1 MSALRFTHLPLT
13 TPRLQLRALQPADAE
28 ALFEIFSDPRAMQY
42 WSTPPWTTPQQ
53 AVERIEQDTAWL
65 EQGAALRL
73 AVMPHATP
81 VPAANGEGEVQDA
94 GAAVIGTVSLFA
106 FDAASQRAEIGY
118 MLAPRAW
125 GRGLMQEA
133 LQALV
138 TYAFGVLGLRR
149 LEADIDPRNQRSARL
164 LERLGFRH
172 EGLLRERWAVAGE
185 VSDSA
190 MYGLLAREWRAAP
203 PTKPA

>member
-13 TPRLQLRALQPADAE
+13 TPRLHLRPLQPRDAE
-28 ALFEIFSDPRAMQY
+28 ALFDIFSDPQAMQY

-65 EQGAALRL
+65 EQGEALRL
-73 AVMPHATP
+73 AIEPLAQ
-81 VPAANGEGEVQDA
+81 PAPGGT
-94 GAAVIGTVSLFA
+94 AAPVIGTVSLFA
-106 FDAASQRAEIGY
+106 IDTASQRAEIGY
-118 MLAPRAW
+118 MLAPHAW
-125 GRGLMQEA
+125 GGGLMHEA

-138 TYAFGVLGLRR
+138 SYAFGVLALRR
-149 LEADIDPRNQRSARL
+149 LEADIDPRNQRSARSL
-164 LERLGFRH
+164 QRLGFRH

-190 MYGLLAREWRAAP
+190 LYGLLAREWAGGPPDQAARAG
-203 PTKPA
+203 